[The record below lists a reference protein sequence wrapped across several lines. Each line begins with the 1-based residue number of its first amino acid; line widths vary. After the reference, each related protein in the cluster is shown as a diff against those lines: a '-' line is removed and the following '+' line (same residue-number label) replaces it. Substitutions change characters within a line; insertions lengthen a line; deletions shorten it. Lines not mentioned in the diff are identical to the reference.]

1 MNEEKYTRNSAKKST
16 RKKKVN
22 QDIHAGK
29 SHGEKLKNDSS
40 AARSY
45 RDKIRYGKKDNSL
58 SVSEAKELR
67 SMKKQGRRRI
77 YKNQAVAATVRKT
90 TIKNEDDNSGTDSLN
105 AGLAAVE
112 TGIGKVRE
120 HGQAGKYSSKIH
132 NRSDHLDAV
141 QGAKGSKE
149 AGEAGESTMSATVKK
164 TRKKLMQR
172 EFAEAAAKKQAKE
185 AANGAGK
192 ISKKLTDQ
200 AEDLMGR
207 LAEMLKEFCED
218 HPIGMIIAVAI
229 LIVVLVISGAL
240 TSCSALGSGINS
252 GTVATSFTAEDDDIR
267 QVEADYVALE
277 TALQNKVDSIE
288 TDHPGYDEYNY
299 SLSEISHNPFELA
312 ALLTVLYE
320 NYTPSE
326 VQSKLQTIFDYQY
339 TLTST
344 EVVEIRTRTET
355 RWHYVTHYRDEE
367 RTGYR
372 LVNGRLE
379 SYTYTVSVPYEVYES
394 YEVEVEYEYK
404 ILNTTLT
411 NNGISAAVSALNLTQ
426 DQMERYTLLLETRGN
441 KPDIFGDNVYAN
453 PGVSEEYERY
463 AVPGEYLTDQQFSN
477 MHREAEKY
485 LGYPYVWGGSSPGT
499 SFDCSGFVSYVIN
512 NCGNGW
518 NYGRLTA
525 NGWKNAT
532 ARVAASDVK
541 PGDLVFFQ
549 GTYNTAGASHV
560 GIVVDP
566 VNKIMIHCGNP
577 IQYSVN
583 NSLLIMMQKPDAQ
596 LCQSFTGWKQMGR
609 YVKKGEKGI
618 SILAPAPYKI
628 EREQTK
634 LDEKGRPVFDA
645 DGEPVK
651 EKVEVTIRAFKVVKT
666 FDLSQTDG
674 KELPT
679 IGPSELVGNIEG
691 YPKLL
696 QALQEISP
704 VPVSFELID
713 GDAKGFYH
721 LEDKK
726 IVVQDGMSEV
736 QTIKTLLHEMA
747 HQKLHDKDNV
757 PEAKDISRNGK
768 EVEAESVAYV
778 VCQHYGIN
786 TSDYS
791 FSYVAGWSEGKE
803 TPELKASLDKI
814 RQTASEFIYQI
825 DQKMEVLMADKGQ
838 VQESAKTSSPFT
850 QELMDKITEGAKNL
864 GFIPVVP
871 EAQEK
876 TANPELKVVVDKA
889 LKDLDKKRTLSKVKE
904 SVKSKLKANTE
915 KAEQAPKKSRTSK
928 AKEERA

>member
-22 QDIHAGK
+22 PDIHAGK
-29 SHGEKLKNDSS
+29 SHGKKLKNDSS

-112 TGIGKVRE
+112 AGIGKVRE
-120 HGQAGKYSSKIH
+120 HGQARKYSSKIH

-141 QGAKGSKE
+141 QGAKGAKE

-229 LIVVLVISGAL
+229 LIVVLVLSGAL

-277 TALQNKVDSIE
+277 TVLQNKVDSIE

-320 NYTPSE
+320 DYTPSE

-372 LVNGRLE
+372 LVNGHLE
-379 SYTYTVSVPYEVYES
+379 SYTYTVSVPYEVYEP

-463 AVPGEYLTDQQFSN
+463 AVPGEYLTNQQFSN

-518 NYGRLTA
+518 NYGRLLTA
-525 NGWKNAT
+525 CKQWKITGNAPLGFGL
-532 ARVAASDVK
+532 RIPD
-541 PGDLVFFQ
+541 G
-549 GTYNTAGASHV
+549 Y
-560 GIVVDP
+560 
-566 VNKIMIHCGNP
+566 
-577 IQYSVN
+577 
-583 NSLLIMMQKPDAQ
+583 MQQ
-596 LCQSFTGWKQMGR
+596 LS
-609 YVKKGEKGI
+609 I
-618 SILAPAPYKI
+618 S
-628 EREQTK
+628 E
-634 LDEKGRPVFDA
+634 
-645 DGEPVK
+645 
-651 EKVEVTIRAFKVVKT
+651 
-666 FDLSQTDG
+666 
-674 KELPT
+674 
-679 IGPSELVGNIEG
+679 ELVEDIISKVIKERDRWEHNGINRRKNEICFIYDLDYYKDYDKFLATYGGEFLEFALESIKNDCNIEK
-691 YPKLL
+691 Y
-696 QALQEISP
+696 
-704 VPVSFELID
+704 
-713 GDAKGFYH
+713 
-721 LEDKK
+721 KK
-726 IVVQDGMSEV
+726 IIKMGKPYVIEFAIPFSQMVIFEKQDVARYMLEEWIHLD
-736 QTIKTLLHEMA
+736 IKKDKTEHQYDGRIEFEIPAQNIICA
-747 HQKLHDKDNV
+747 H
-757 PEAKDISRNGK
+757 
-768 EVEAESVAYV
+768 EVE
-778 VCQHYGIN
+778 
-786 TSDYS
+786 DS
-791 FSYVAGWSEGKE
+791 F
-803 TPELKASLDKI
+803 PD
-814 RQTASEFIYQI
+814 
-825 DQKMEVLMADKGQ
+825 
-838 VQESAKTSSPFT
+838 
-850 QELMDKITEGAKNL
+850 MDRWLFG
-864 GFIPVVP
+864 
-871 EAQEK
+871 
-876 TANPELKVVVDKA
+876 
-889 LKDLDKKRTLSKVKE
+889 
-904 SVKSKLKANTE
+904 
-915 KAEQAPKKSRTSK
+915 
-928 AKEERA
+928 

>member
-1 MNEEKYTRNSAKKST
+1 MAVREIVRNARKNDGIPKTAQQSIPFDRMFPDGICRVGLDYYTKT
-16 RKKKVN
+16 VQF
-22 QDIHAGK
+22 QDINYQLAQQEDKTEIFEEWCAFLNFFDSSVKFQLSFENMATDVSDFEK
-29 SHGEKLKNDSS
+29 SIKISHKNDGFDDVRDEYSEVLLHQMEAGNNGLTKTKYLTFGIHAES
-40 AARSY
+40 MKTAKPRLTHIETDILNNFKRLGVQARS
-45 RDKIRYGKKDNSL
+45 
-58 SVSEAKELR
+58 
-67 SMKKQGRRRI
+67 
-77 YKNQAVAATVRKT
+77 
-90 TIKNEDDNSGTDSLN
+90 LN
-105 AGLAAVE
+105 
-112 TGIGKVRE
+112 
-120 HGQAGKYSSKIH
+120 
-132 NRSDHLDAV
+132 
-141 QGAKGSKE
+141 
-149 AGEAGESTMSATVKK
+149 
-164 TRKKLMQR
+164 
-172 EFAEAAAKKQAKE
+172 
-185 AANGAGK
+185 
-192 ISKKLTDQ
+192 
-200 AEDLMGR
+200 GR

-218 HPIGMIIAVAI
+218 HPVGMIIAVAI

-518 NYGRLTA
+518 
-525 NGWKNAT
+525 KNAT

-577 IQYSVN
+577 IQYASYDT
-583 NSLLIMMQKPDAQ
+583 PYWRAHAY
-596 LCQSFTGWKQMGR
+596 CYGR
-609 YVKKGEKGI
+609 I
-618 SILAPAPYKI
+618 
-628 EREQTK
+628 Q
-634 LDEKGRPVFDA
+634 
-645 DGEPVK
+645 
-651 EKVEVTIRAFKVVKT
+651 
-666 FDLSQTDG
+666 
-674 KELPT
+674 
-679 IGPSELVGNIEG
+679 
-691 YPKLL
+691 
-696 QALQEISP
+696 
-704 VPVSFELID
+704 
-713 GDAKGFYH
+713 
-721 LEDKK
+721 
-726 IVVQDGMSEV
+726 
-736 QTIKTLLHEMA
+736 
-747 HQKLHDKDNV
+747 
-757 PEAKDISRNGK
+757 
-768 EVEAESVAYV
+768 
-778 VCQHYGIN
+778 
-786 TSDYS
+786 
-791 FSYVAGWSEGKE
+791 
-803 TPELKASLDKI
+803 
-814 RQTASEFIYQI
+814 
-825 DQKMEVLMADKGQ
+825 
-838 VQESAKTSSPFT
+838 
-850 QELMDKITEGAKNL
+850 
-864 GFIPVVP
+864 
-871 EAQEK
+871 
-876 TANPELKVVVDKA
+876 
-889 LKDLDKKRTLSKVKE
+889 
-904 SVKSKLKANTE
+904 
-915 KAEQAPKKSRTSK
+915 
-928 AKEERA
+928 